1 MGKPKTTL
9 VHFPLVEGQRE
20 DADPKMLP
28 DGYLVRVKNMRLRA
42 EARWGVRYDYDAL
55 PTTTPLASA
64 LRATDLLSYDD
75 RLFAIGDSNTVT
87 TTPSIDLYEYVD
99 HSQFAWSGTASAALS
114 ARLGLA
120 TDLRDMGRPPSQTSD
135 VTVLDC
141 AAHDG
146 LVCMVFETSSASIVH
161 VFRADTDATL
171 LFEEVA
177 ITRPRV
183 VVIGG
188 VFFIGGISGSTIALR
203 SYDPGADQALQ
214 TETDIFSAGAAI
226 VHWDMSATGAADGA
240 WAAVHRSTPT
250 TSIKKLDSLGAVTL
264 TFAGPAV
271 NFQRVSICETSSF
284 VVLAVVETAGSTV
297 DMYSY
302 THAGAAN
309 AGPTNLFGVST
320 TLVQPGIVDQ
330 SVSATD
336 VVAIYAEVNG
346 SPGTDIRYESRR
358 CSDHVMLVQETWPE
372 SSLSSMPAVLPGA
385 EDLVHVFAG
394 AQHEGESLSGATLLG
409 NYLGLMRQQIVA
421 SYRERFT
428 GSLTALSHTPR
439 IARDSETGQ
448 FYWPNLSADGDE
460 RHVPLVTEFTLG
472 GSSRRQT
479 AQIGGV
485 LYIAGG
491 TVQMFDGRQ
500 MFEAGFQE
508 IPYISSATP
517 SNGAGSL
524 PSSVPLLV
532 AVTWEWRDSK
542 GNFHTSRPSLVK
554 TVTMGAS
561 DDTITVVAAGP
572 HSLRKNLTSDVM
584 DGTVTAVCWRSV
596 SGINQLRR
604 SNTELVTAFGEPV
617 TFVLVASDATVR
629 ANAVIYTQGGRGVL
643 SAVEPHEAPLPAEYI
658 WRFGD
663 RLLTAG
669 GPNRY
674 QAQVSKRLFAGEPVQ
689 WSGASGF
696 FIRGPETAINGVA
709 AIGNRGILCT
719 AEKLYHFGG
728 DGPDDDGANGY
739 RDAVEIDGSIGLMGW
754 RSLVSTPIGLM
765 FQGSDGQLWVLPVD
779 GSPPS
784 SFRQVQDTLEAFPTV
799 VAAVLSTD
807 EQLVSFFCSNAGGT
821 DSRIVS
827 FDLQA
832 KTWIVDEFATATPIT
847 AATSYQGRIV
857 YLSGGI
863 AYQERSAHPPATFIE
878 HGIITGDLK
887 PFGGAGYGEFVSV
900 PFLGEMR
907 GDHDLRLRFSL
918 DSGTT
923 WATCKTFEHRT
934 ATDAVGKV
942 LRRSWAPLTRKGDR
956 CRLEIL
962 ARTPGSATEGL
973 VFNQFSLELIGASG
987 AARRPSR
994 ERG

>member
-42 EARWGVRYDYDAL
+42 EARWGVRYDYDAIA
-55 PTTTPLASA
+55 TTTQLASA
-64 LRATDLLSYDD
+64 LRATDLVSFDD
-75 RLFAIGDSNTVT
+75 RLFALGDSNSVA
-87 TTPSIDLYEYVD
+87 TTPSLDLYEHVD
-99 HSQFAWSGTASAALS
+99 HSQFAWNGTDPNAFSV
-114 ARLGLA
+114 RLGLV
-120 TDLRDMGRPPSQTSD
+120 TDLRDIGRPPSQTAD
-135 VTVLDC
+135 VTILDC

-146 LVCMVFETSSASIVH
+146 LVCLVFETSSASIVH
-161 VFRADTDATL
+161 IFRADTDATL
-171 LFEEVA
+171 LFAEVA
-177 ITRPRV
+177 ITKPRV
-183 VVIGG
+183 VVIDG
-188 VFFIGGISGSTIALR
+188 VFFIGGISGTTVALR
-203 SYDPGADQALQ
+203 SYDPSTDQALQ
-214 TETDIFSAGAAI
+214 TETDVFSAGAAI
-226 VHWDMSATGAADGA
+226 THWDFAATGAGDGA
-240 WAAVHRSTPT
+240 WAVVHRSTPT
-250 TSIKKLDSLGAVTL
+250 TSIRRLNSSGAVAL
-264 TFAGPAV
+264 TFAGPATS
-271 NFQRVSICETSSF
+271 FTRVTITETSSF
-284 VVLAVVETAGSTV
+284 VALVVVETAGSTV
-297 DMYSY
+297 DMYTY
-302 THAGAAN
+302 THAGALN
-309 AGPTNLFGVST
+309 AGPTSLFGVST
-320 TLVQPGIVDQ
+320 TSVQPGVVDQ

-336 VVAIYAEVNG
+336 VIAVYAEVAAT
-346 SPGTDIRYESRR
+346 PGTDIRYESRR
-358 CSDHVMLVQETWPE
+358 CSDHVLLTQETWPE
-372 SSLSSMPAVLPGA
+372 SSLTSMPAVCPGA
-385 EDLVHVFAG
+385 EDFIHVFGG
-394 AQHEGESLSGATLLG
+394 AQIEGDSPSGVTLLA
-409 NYLGLMRQQIVA
+409 NYLGLMQQQIIGA
-421 SYRERFT
+421 FKERFT
-428 GSLTALSHTPR
+428 GSITALTQTPR
-439 IARDSETGQ
+439 IGRDSETGK
-448 FYWPNLSADGDE
+448 FYWPNLAADGDE
-460 RHVPLVTEFTLG
+460 RHVPLVTEFTLA
-472 GSSRRQT
+472 GSGRRQT
-479 AQIGGV
+479 AQIGGL

-491 TVQMFDGRQ
+491 VPQIFDGRQ
-500 MFEAGFQE
+500 LFEAGFQE
-508 IPYISSATP
+508 MPIISTATP
-517 SNGAGSL
+517 SNGGGSL
-524 PSSVPLLV
+524 PSSVSLLV

-542 GNFHTSRPSLVK
+542 GNFHTSRPSLVT

-561 DDTITVVAAGP
+561 DDTITVVASAP

-584 DGTVTAVCWRSV
+584 DGTVTVVCWRSV

-604 SNTELVTAFGEPV
+604 ADTELVTDFGESV
-617 TFVLVASDATVR
+617 TFVLVSADSIVR
-629 ANAVIYTQGGRGVL
+629 TGAVIYTQGGRGVL
-643 SAVEPHEAPLPAEYI
+643 SAIEPHEAPLPAEYI

-719 AEKLYHFGG
+719 AEKLYHFAG